1 MPTIRCPS
9 CRRALNVPEQHLGA
23 LARCP
28 LCRHTFRAPAEPDPP
43 PPREPLPAPG
53 PVEELAP
60 PPVEPA
66 RRALDPAG
74 AWLQGCAA
82 LLVAQTVFCSWFD
95 LEFFC
100 AFWLNRSDVPARL
113 AIFSTRRQ
121 GSVTYPDSGKVGA
134 GPPWDRLYFRRSD
147 AVPYWD

>member
-28 LCRHTFRAPAEPDPP
+28 LCRHTSRAPAEPDPP

-100 AFWLNRSDVPARL
+100 AFWLNRSDVPATYFFLLLGARL
-113 AIFSTRRQ
+113 APAIFIFANT
-121 GSVTYPDSGKVGA
+121 
-134 GPPWDRLYFRRSD
+134 
-147 AVPYWD
+147 